1 MRKWWKQR
9 NQFPLTLSLK
19 VPSGSQ
25 KKWMPLEHDCALLS
39 LELVSVNILH
49 VVMSLED
56 VTGMFSELPKK
67 NGEAVCAVFFILYSV
82 KMLSILTARLKYI
95 VVFFQFDI

>member
-1 MRKWWKQR
+1 
-9 NQFPLTLSLK
+9 
-19 VPSGSQ
+19 
-25 KKWMPLEHDCALLS
+25 MPLERDCALLS
-39 LELVSVNILH
+39 LELLSVNILH

-67 NGEAVCAVFFILYSV
+67 MVKLYVLFLILYSV
-82 KMLSILTARLKYI
+82 KMLSILTASLKYI